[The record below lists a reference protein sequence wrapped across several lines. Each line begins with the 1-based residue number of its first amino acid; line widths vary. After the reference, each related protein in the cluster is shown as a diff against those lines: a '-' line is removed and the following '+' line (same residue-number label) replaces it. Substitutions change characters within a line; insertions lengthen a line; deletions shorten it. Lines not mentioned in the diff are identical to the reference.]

1 MAAQIRKIQRK
12 YADFEVFWTGPDE
25 NEQSFNDLIKSL
37 KFREKQIISFLE
49 KDPEC
54 SWNINKEGFEV
65 SGLNLTGNNPDPNS
79 TCGEN
84 YQTIKDLII
93 GAR

>member
-1 MAAQIRKIQRK
+1 MA
-12 YADFEVFWTGPDE
+12 WTGPDE

-54 SWNINKEGFEV
+54 S
-65 SGLNLTGNNPDPNS
+65 
-79 TCGEN
+79 
-84 YQTIKDLII
+84 
-93 GAR
+93 